1 MQDNPEIEQIIDYA
15 VKLAGD
21 FNHQYVTIEHLAL
34 SLVRFKPMEKI
45 FIAYGADIHSLEAEI
60 EAYLLSLSSLENK
73 GEPTLIP
80 KKTNAL
86 ERVFNRAG
94 TQVLFSGR
102 KFVSTIDLFLA
113 IMSESHSHAH
123 YFFLKYRISKIDFV
137 EFWTDHY
144 DHSNIQ
150 ISSKQAED
158 ILTEY
163 CTNLTRM
170 AADGKLEPI
179 VGRDKEIKE
188 IIDVLAKKFKANVLL
203 VGDPGVGKTAIA
215 EGLANEL
222 YKGSV
227 PNFLKEHE
235 IWSLEI
241 GTLLAGSKYRGEF
254 EEKVK
259 DVIEALE
266 VKQNAILFIDE
277 AHQMKGAGVSTSSSV
292 DFANMIKPAITRG
305 SLKVIASTT
314 WEDYYESFEK
324 ERALMRRFYRVIVN
338 EPEAADTLK
347 ILQSVAL
354 RLEMFHKV
362 GIEPEAIEKSIEL
375 GTRYINDRKNPDKSI
390 DLLDA
395 ACAKSRAKDLVGE
408 TITKE
413 SIFTEISKVAKVPV
427 DRLRNKES
435 SQIKELDFNIRNKL
449 YGQDK
454 VIDKVLDRLY
464 VSFSGIASSEKPIAS
479 YLFMGPTGTGK
490 TELAKLLAQ
499 YLDMHLIKY
508 DMSEYQER
516 HSIASLIGA
525 PPGYV
530 GFEDGNLGG
539 GQLISDVSKNPYS
552 IILFDE
558 VEKAHQDV
566 INILLQILDEGKVT
580 GNNGKCVIV
589 KNCIIIMTSNLGS
602 QASEQLK
609 VGFGDQTKSGEEDK
623 ALKEYF
629 KPELRNRIDM
639 TCKFASLDSLA
650 VKKIV
655 IKFINELKD
664 NLDKKQ
670 IQLDLSEGLIDHL
683 AKVGYSD
690 KMGARPLARKID
702 ELIKVPLSKK
712 ILFENLSNIKLIL
725 GWKKHQLKIEQVP
738 LTKLLNKPESGEI
751 SPEGIVIVNEEAE
764 TEN

>member
-1 MQDNPEIEQIIDYA
+1 
-15 VKLAGD
+15 
-21 FNHQYVTIEHLAL
+21 
-34 SLVRFKPMEKI
+34 
-45 FIAYGADIHSLEAEI
+45 
-60 EAYLLSLSSLENK
+60 
-73 GEPTLIP
+73 
-80 KKTNAL
+80 
-86 ERVFNRAG
+86 
-94 TQVLFSGR
+94 
-102 KFVSTIDLFLA
+102 
-113 IMSESHSHAH
+113 
-123 YFFLKYRISKIDFV
+123 
-137 EFWTDHY
+137 
-144 DHSNIQ
+144 
-150 ISSKQAED
+150 
-158 ILTEY
+158 
-163 CTNLTRM
+163 
-170 AADGKLEPI
+170 
-179 VGRDKEIKE
+179 
-188 IIDVLAKKFKANVLL
+188 
-203 VGDPGVGKTAIA
+203 
-215 EGLANEL
+215 
-222 YKGSV
+222 
-227 PNFLKEHE
+227 
-235 IWSLEI
+235 
-241 GTLLAGSKYRGEF
+241 
-254 EEKVK
+254 
-259 DVIEALE
+259 
-266 VKQNAILFIDE
+266 
-277 AHQMKGAGVSTSSSV
+277 
-292 DFANMIKPAITRG
+292 MIKPAITRG